1 MPAYDNIS
9 FGQFG
14 DHRDERSGPD
24 QPYGRSEMYQPP
36 GSKMRFE
43 LNEDGHGNVTASRLG
58 KPDEI
63 LPGGRAAKSLGGALS
78 TWSGGTGSP
87 EGHREIL
94 RVDVKP
100 GFRGKGLADAMLRM
114 SVDRHP
120 NLSHSSS
127 LYPDGARF
135 AMRNPLPGDTEA
147 SRKAQLR
154 HAVADA
160 SSAMLGGPRYR
171 TKDYD

>member
-1 MPAYDNIS
+1 MAAYESIN
-9 FGQFG
+9 FGEFG
-14 DHRDERSGPD
+14 DQRDKRRGAD
-24 QPYGRSEMYQPP
+24 QPYGRTEMYQPP

-43 LNEDGHGNVTASRLG
+43 LNESHGNVSAHRLG

-63 LPGGRAAKSLGGALS
+63 LPGGRGAKQRAAGLDVWGGGS
-78 TWSGGTGSP
+78 GSP
-87 EGHREIL
+87 EGHKEIM
-94 RVDVKP
+94 RVDVRQ

-120 NLSHSSS
+120 GLSHSSS

-135 AMRNPLPGDTEA
+135 AMRNQLPGDTER
-147 SRKAQLR
+147 SRTVQGQ

-160 SSAMLGGPRYR
+160 ASAMLGGPRAR
-171 TKDYD
+171 TKDFD

>member
-1 MPAYDNIS
+1 MGAYESIN

-14 DHRDERSGPD
+14 DFRDERSGPD

-43 LNEDGHGNVTASRLG
+43 LTENNGNVEARRIG

-63 LPGGRAAKSLGGALS
+63 LPGGRAAKQLGGALHV
-78 TWSGGTGSP
+78 WGGGTGSP
-87 EGHREIL
+87 EGHKEIL
-94 RVDVKP
+94 RVDVRK

-114 SVDRHP
+114 AVDRHP

-135 AMRNPLPGDTEA
+135 AMRNQLPGDTEA
-147 SRKAQLR
+147 SRRAQMNA
-154 HAVADA
+154 AVGDA
-160 SSAMLGGPRYR
+160 AQALLGGRRRR
-171 TKDYD
+171 TEDYN